1 MERDAASTVSGP
13 GGCRCGAR
21 VLYFRGFTGP
31 FAYPPQTDES
41 CVHDPTNAGRRLA
54 SRAIVWQVGAT
65 ALAALAFLAYD
76 ATSALA
82 AALGGGA
89 VATGTGAA
97 AWLSYRG
104 GVQPA
109 TVVLVRWFAGV
120 AVRWIVVLGG
130 VLFGLAVWRL
140 PALPLLAGV
149 ALALAAQGLV
159 ALRR

>member
-1 MERDAASTVSGP
+1 M
-13 GGCRCGAR
+13 
-21 VLYFRGFTGP
+21 
-31 FAYPPQTDES
+31 
-41 CVHDPTNAGRRLA
+41 HDPINAGRRLA
-54 SRAIVWQVGAT
+54 LRAIVWQLGAT
-65 ALAALAFLAYD
+65 VLAAMACLGIGAPE
-76 ATSALA
+76 ALA
-82 AALGGGA
+82 AAVGGGA
-89 VATGTGAA
+89 VAVANAVA

-130 VLFGLAVWRL
+130 LMVALAAWRL

-149 ALALAAQGLV
+149 AVALAAQGLI